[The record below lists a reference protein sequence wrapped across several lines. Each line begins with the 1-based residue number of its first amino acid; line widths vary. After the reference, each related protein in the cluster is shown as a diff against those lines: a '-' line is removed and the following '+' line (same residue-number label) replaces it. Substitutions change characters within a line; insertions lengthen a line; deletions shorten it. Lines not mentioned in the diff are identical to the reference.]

1 MLLSSQSKSTP
12 TMTMFS
18 IAAAARA
25 VGTSRTSIQ
34 RAIKSGR
41 LSATTNDLGE
51 RVIDLAELLRVFGP
65 LKGTSQD
72 RPGEQATVQHGEQ
85 HADMHGGQLGTSIK
99 LVSMHTLVDVL
110 KKQLDDA
117 RDRERDARERERAL
131 MDERDRLLLETE
143 QQTRCELE
151 TKLLSAPK
159 PTKTGKVQVWILLA
173 MLVAVLVFAGWHFSA
188 LIVSALTS

>member
-1 MLLSSQSKSTP
+1 
-12 TMTMFS
+12 MTTFS

-65 LKGTSQD
+65 LKGTGQD
-72 RPGEQATVQHGEQ
+72 GPGEQATVQHGEQ
-85 HADMHGGQLGTSIK
+85 HADMHGGQLGTSVGP
-99 LVSMHTLVDVL
+99 VSMHALVDVL

-131 MDERDRLLLETE
+131 MDERDRLLTLLETE
-143 QQTRCELE
+143 QQTRRELE
-151 TKLLSAPK
+151 TKLLPAPK
-159 PTKTGKVQVWILLA
+159 PAPTGKVRVWALVGLLA
-173 MLVAVLVFAGWHFSA
+173 VVAAFAGWHWRDRIVAA
-188 LIVSALTS
+188 LAP

>member
-1 MLLSSQSKSTP
+1 
-12 TMTMFS
+12 MTTFS

-65 LKGTSQD
+65 LKGTGQD
-72 RPGEQATVQHGEQ
+72 GPSEQVTVQHGEQ
-85 HADMHGGQLGTSIK
+85 HADMHGGQLGTSVG
-99 LVSMHTLVDVL
+99 LMSMHTLVDVL

-117 RDRERDARERERAL
+117 RDRERDARDRERDARERERAL
-131 MDERDRLLLETE
+131 MDERDRLLTLLETE
-143 QQTRCELE
+143 QQARCELE
-151 TKLLSAPK
+151 TKLLPAPK
-159 PTKTGKVQVWILLA
+159 PASVGKIRAWILLA
-173 MLVAVLVFAGWHFSA
+173 VLAAALVFAGWHFRA
-188 LIVSALTS
+188 VIVSALAS

>member
-1 MLLSSQSKSTP
+1 
-12 TMTMFS
+12 MTTFS

-65 LKGTSQD
+65 LKGNGQEEPS
-72 RPGEQATVQHGEQ
+72 EQAAVQHGEQ
-85 HADMHGGQLGTSIK
+85 HADMHGGQLGTSIG
-99 LVSMHTLVDVL
+99 LVSMHALVDVL
-110 KKQLDDA
+110 KEQLDDA

-131 MDERDRLLLETE
+131 MGECDRLLALLEAE
-143 QQTRCELE
+143 QQARCKLE
-151 TKLLSAPK
+151 TKLLLAPK
-159 PTKTGKVQVWILLA
+159 LSPAISRRAWILLA
-173 MLVAVLVFAGWHFSA
+173 ALAAALVFAGWHFRA
-188 LIVSALTS
+188 VIVSALAS

>member
-1 MLLSSQSKSTP
+1 
-12 TMTMFS
+12 MTTFS

-65 LKGTSQD
+65 LKGTGQD
-72 RPGEQATVQHGEQ
+72 GPSEQVTVQHGEQ
-85 HADMHGGQLGTSIK
+85 HADMHGGQLGTSVG
-99 LVSMHTLVDVL
+99 LMSMHTLVDVL

-117 RDRERDARERERAL
+117 RDRERDARERERDARERERAL
-131 MDERDRLLLETE
+131 MDERDRLLTLLETE
-143 QQTRCELE
+143 QQARCELE
-151 TKLLSAPK
+151 TKLLPAPK
-159 PTKTGKVQVWILLA
+159 PASVGKIRAWILLA
-173 MLVAVLVFAGWHFSA
+173 VLAAALVFAGWHFRA
-188 LIVSALTS
+188 VIVSALAS

>member
-1 MLLSSQSKSTP
+1 
-12 TMTMFS
+12 MTTFS

-41 LSATTNDLGE
+41 LSATTNDLGG

-65 LKGTSQD
+65 LKGTGQD
-72 RPGEQATVQHGEQ
+72 GPGEQATVQHGEQ
-85 HADMHGGQLGTSIK
+85 HADMHGGQLGTSVG

-131 MDERDRLLLETE
+131 MDERDRLLTLLETE
-143 QQTRCELE
+143 QQARRELE
-151 TKLLSAPK
+151 TKLLPAPR
-159 PTKTGKVQVWILLA
+159 PASVSKVQAWILLA
-173 MLVAVLVFAGWHFSA
+173 VLVAALAFAGWYFRA
-188 LIVSALTS
+188 VIVSALAS